1 MKLECCC
8 YCQSRQRDGC
18 GMLCV
23 MLQYGKIRV
32 SVVFKSDGREIILLC
47 VGLLLIVY
55 KLLGYQKVFAVRDSV
70 LK

>member
-1 MKLECCC
+1 
-8 YCQSRQRDGC
+8 
-18 GMLCV
+18 MLCV
-23 MLQYGKIRV
+23 MLQYGKIRI

-55 KLLGYQKVFAVRDSV
+55 KLLGYQKVFAVRDSM